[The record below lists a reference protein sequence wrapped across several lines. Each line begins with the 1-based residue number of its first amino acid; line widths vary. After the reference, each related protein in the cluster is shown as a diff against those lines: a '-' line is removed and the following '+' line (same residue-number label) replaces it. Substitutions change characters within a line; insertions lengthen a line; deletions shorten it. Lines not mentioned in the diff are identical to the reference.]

1 MSAQGKKWWKGFQK
15 VKKEFNEELLQVR
28 RVTKV
33 TSGGRSLRFSAA
45 VAIGDKKGRVG
56 LGVGKAA
63 EVVGAIEKAVN
74 TAKKS
79 IITVELN
86 MSSNNIAELFI
97 SNNGIFL

>member
-1 MSAQGKKWWKGFQK
+1 M
-15 VKKEFNEELLQVR
+15 
-28 RVTKV
+28 
-33 TSGGRSLRFSAA
+33 RFSAA

-79 IITVELN
+79 IITVELKDGTVPFDTKVKFKAAQV
-86 MSSNNIAELFI
+86 MIHPASAGTGIIA
-97 SNNGIFL
+97 